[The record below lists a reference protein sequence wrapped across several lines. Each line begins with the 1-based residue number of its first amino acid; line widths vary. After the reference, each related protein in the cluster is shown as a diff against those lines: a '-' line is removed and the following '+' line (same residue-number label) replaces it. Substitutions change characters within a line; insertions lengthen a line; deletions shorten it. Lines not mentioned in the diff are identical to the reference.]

1 MNAPTPRV
9 SAIIIFLNEARF
21 LAEAIESVLAQTFPD
36 WELLLVDDGSSD
48 GSSDI
53 ARDYAARHSDRI
65 RYLAHEGHANRGM
78 SASRNLGLDHARGRY
93 VGFLD
98 GDDVWTAR
106 KLEEQTAVLDSQP
119 RVGMVYGRTLLWH
132 SWRGDSSGADEYC
145 PLGVDPGTVVEPPA
159 LLLSLI
165 DNRWQTPTTCN
176 ALLRR
181 DVIDKV
187 GRFEPRFRGMF
198 EDQVFFMKVALEVP
212 TFVADSTWARYRQRP
227 DSCSAKAESSGKMR
241 GMRLHLLEWLEDYLR
256 GRGPTGGP
264 VWRAL
269 RRQQRIARW
278 PVLGRWLIRWH
289 RLTERLS
296 PHHADR

>member
-1 MNAPTPRV
+1 MNAPTPKV

-21 LAEAIESVLAQTFPD
+21 LADAIESVLAQTSPD

-53 ARDYAARHSDRI
+53 ARGYAVRHSARI
-65 RYLAHEGHANRGM
+65 RYLAHEGHANQGM

-98 GDDVWTAR
+98 ADDLWTAR
-106 KLEEQTAVLDSQP
+106 KLEEQTAVLDSHP

-132 SWRGDSSGADEYC
+132 SWRGDSGAVDEYC
-145 PLGVDPGTVVEPPA
+145 PLGVDPSTVVEPPA

-212 TFVADSTWARYRQRP
+212 TFVADATWARYRQRP
-227 DSCSAKAESSGKMR
+227 DSCSAKAEASGRMR
-241 GMRLHLLEWLEDYLR
+241 DMRLRLLEWLEDYLR
-256 GRGPTGGP
+256 GRGLTRGP

-269 RRQQRIARW
+269 KRQQRVARW
-278 PVLGRWLIRWH
+278 SMLGRWLIRWR
-289 RLTERLS
+289 RLTERRS
-296 PHHADR
+296 PHAYR